1 MGVAVGG
8 GSVSVAAGWLGGWA
22 GGGMGVSVGVGVGVS
37 VGVGSGVSLGTNS
50 GVGEKVAVTTTVIG
64 AGEKVAVTT
73 KTWAV
78 GVDWLQAPSR
88 GGRTSKISS
97 ITAVA
102 DQRRREIRIRRCVTF
117 SLLPLGQMRL
127 PASRIA
133 RGPVLPPLWR

>member
-1 MGVAVGG
+1 
-8 GSVSVAAGWLGGWA
+8 
-22 GGGMGVSVGVGVGVS
+22 
-37 VGVGSGVSLGTNS
+37 
-50 GVGEKVAVTTTVIG
+50 VIG